1 MLSHVKGTL
10 KMANKHASFR
20 LNPSTIS
27 WIQETAKK
35 YNVSQAD
42 IVGKCV
48 EEARVN
54 EGRIIASQVMD
65 KGGSVTPDDEVVQ
78 MLTALGVATAS
89 GFAGYYISGFI
100 REKLQMDEDKGTQML
115 IGVLAGL
122 GTLMIQAYNQ
132 QKK

>member
-1 MLSHVKGTL
+1 MKTQ
-10 KMANKHASFR
+10 HATFR
-20 LNPSTIS
+20 LDPNTIS
-27 WIQETAKK
+27 WIKETAKK
-35 YNVSQAD
+35 HKVSQAE
-42 IVGKCV
+42 VLGKCV
-48 EEARVN
+48 EEARSH

-100 REKLQMDEDKGTQML
+100 REQLQMDEDKGTQML

-122 GTLMIQAYNQ
+122 GTLMIQAYHQ